1 MHEIFTSFITII
13 LAELGDKTQLL
24 ALILAARFKKPIPI
38 ILGIILATTFNH
50 IFASYIGVW
59 LASLISPQT
68 LQWVLGCLFI
78 GMAIWICIPDKM
90 DEAELK
96 VAKNLG
102 IFVTTL
108 ITFFFAEMGDKT
120 QIATIALAAH
130 YKSPLLV
137 SLGTTLG
144 MLAADIPAV
153 LIGSTFAHYIP
164 IKLTRLIGALIFL
177 VIGILVISSSPLL

>member
-1 MHEIFTSFITII
+1 M

-38 ILGIILATTFNH
+38 ILGITLATTWNH

-59 LASLISPQT
+59 LAYLISPST
-68 LQWVLGCLFI
+68 LHWILAFLFI
-78 GMAIWICIPDKM
+78 AMAIWICIPDKM
-90 DEAELK
+90 DETEVK
-96 VAKNLG
+96 ITKNLS

-108 ITFFFAEMGDKT
+108 MTFFLAEMGDKT

-137 SLGTTLG
+137 TLGTTLG

-153 LIGSTFAHYIP
+153 LIGNTFSHHIP
-164 IKLTRLIGALIFL
+164 IKLTRIIGALLFLFMGIFI
-177 VIGILVISSSPLL
+177 IGIF